1 LSTTLMLKHLN
12 KKKEATLIEKALKKT
27 LKKGIKTP
35 DLGGKHTTTQVA
47 QKIREQLKEYLS

>member
-1 LSTTLMLKHLN
+1 MLKHLN
-12 KKKEATLIEKALKKT
+12 HRKQATIIEKALKKT

-47 QKIREQLKEYLS
+47 KAIKKELLKITT

>member
-1 LSTTLMLKHLN
+1 MLKHLN
-12 KKKEATLIEKALKKT
+12 HRKQATIIEKALKKT

-47 QKIREQLKEYLS
+47 QKIREQMEEYL